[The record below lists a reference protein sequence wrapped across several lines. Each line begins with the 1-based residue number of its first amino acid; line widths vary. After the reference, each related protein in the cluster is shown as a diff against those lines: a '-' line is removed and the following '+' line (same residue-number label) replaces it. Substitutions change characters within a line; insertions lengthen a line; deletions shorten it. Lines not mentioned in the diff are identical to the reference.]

1 MNATADNGEN
11 PELPGPG
18 APGLPLSAPVAA
30 AVVSNGELNAYFR
43 EPDDRPGFRE
53 PDDQPGFREPDDW
66 PRFREAVDQP
76 RFREAVNQ
84 PRLREPDDQPRFR
97 EAVDQPR
104 MREPDDRPGFGE
116 PGDRVRPGTP
126 APARPAGH
134 GPRPGAHAPAAPTP
148 AQGMPPAGPGHD
160 PAQYPPAGGTPYSP
174 AGGTP
179 GADWS
184 AADGPED
191 PERVSLREHLDAV
204 RVRAAS
210 ASSWLEASVHY
221 ARLLN
226 QDGVVPVTARFTCD
240 DIEFLGRAREEVLGF
255 AELGLRLL
263 ELHAPLDAGGISTDP
278 SSPILRCRS
287 CMWRWPCPTFRM
299 LTDALG
305 HLPPAGPPPAR

>member
-30 AVVSNGELNAYFR
+30 AVVSDGELNAYFR
-43 EPDDRPGFRE
+43 DPDDRPAFRD
-53 PDDQPGFREPDDW
+53 PDDGPAFRDPDDGPAFREPDDW

-76 RFREAVNQ
+76 RFRE
-84 PRLREPDDQPRFR
+84 
-97 EAVDQPR
+97 
-104 MREPDDRPGFGE
+104 PDDRPGFGE
-116 PGDRVRPGTP
+116 PGDRARPGIP

-148 AQGMPPAGPGHD
+148 AQGISPAGPGHD
-160 PAQYPPAGGTPYSP
+160 PAPYSP
-174 AGGTP
+174 AAGTP

-226 QDGVVPVTARFTCD
+226 QDGVVPVTARFTRD

-305 HLPPAGPPPAR
+305 HLPAAGPPPAR

>member
-1 MNATADNGEN
+1 MNATADSGEN

-30 AVVSNGELNAYFR
+30 TVLPARELSAHFH
-43 EPDDRPGFRE
+43 
-53 PDDQPGFREPDDW
+53 
-66 PRFREAVDQP
+66 
-76 RFREAVNQ
+76 
-84 PRLREPDDQPRFR
+84 EPDDQPRFR
-97 EAVDQPR
+97 EPDDQPR
-104 MREPDDRPGFGE
+104 YGEPDDQPRYGEPDGRPRFGE
-116 PGDRVRPGTP
+116 PDDQPRYGEPDDQPRYGEPDSRPRFGEPDDLPRPDIP

-134 GPRPGAHAPAAPTP
+134 GPRPGAHAPATATP
-148 AQGMPPAGPGHD
+148 AQVAPARGVPGAAPGHD
-160 PAQYPPAGGTPYSP
+160 RPPYSP
-174 AGGTP
+174 AGSTQA
-179 GADWS
+179 ADWS
-184 AADGPED
+184 AANTPED
-191 PERVSLREHLDAV
+191 PERVSLREQLEAV

-210 ASSWLEASVHY
+210 ASSWLETSTQY

-226 QDGVVPVTARFTCD
+226 RDGVVPVTARFTRD

-305 HLPPAGPPPAR
+305 HLPSAGPQPAR

>member
-1 MNATADNGEN
+1 MNATADSGEN

-30 AVVSNGELNAYFR
+30 TVLPARELNAHVR
-43 EPDDRPGFRE
+43 EPDDRPRLGE
-53 PDDQPGFREPDDW
+53 PEDW
-66 PRFREAVDQP
+66 PRRGQ
-76 RFREAVNQ
+76 
-84 PRLREPDDQPRFR
+84 
-97 EAVDQPR
+97 
-104 MREPDDRPGFGE
+104 
-116 PGDRVRPGTP
+116 PGDRARPDIP

-134 GPRPGAHAPAAPTP
+134 GPRPGAHAPAAATP
-148 AQGMPPAGPGHD
+148 AQGVPARAVPDTGPGHD
-160 PAQYPPAGGTPYSP
+160 PAPSAPAGGTP
-174 AGGTP
+174 A
-179 GADWS
+179 ADWS
-184 AADGPED
+184 AADAPED
-191 PERVSLREHLDAV
+191 PERVSLREQLDAA

-210 ASSWLEASVHY
+210 ASSWLETSVHY

-226 QDGVVPVTARFTCD
+226 RDGVVPVTARFTRD

-255 AELGLRLL
+255 SELGLRLL

-305 HLPPAGPPPAR
+305 HLPPAGSPPAR

>member
-1 MNATADNGEN
+1 MNATADNEEN
-11 PELPGPG
+11 PELPRPG

-30 AVVSNGELNAYFR
+30 AVVSDGELNAYFR
-43 EPDDRPGFRE
+43 EPDDR
-53 PDDQPGFREPDDW
+53 PGFREPDDW

-76 RFREAVNQ
+76 RFRE
-84 PRLREPDDQPRFR
+84 
-97 EAVDQPR
+97 
-104 MREPDDRPGFGE
+104 PDDRPGFGE
-116 PGDRVRPGTP
+116 PGDRARPGIP

-148 AQGMPPAGPGHD
+148 AQGMPPAEHGHD
-160 PAQYPPAGGTPYSP
+160 PAPYSP

-191 PERVSLREHLDAV
+191 PERVSLREYLDAV

-226 QDGVVPVTARFTCD
+226 QDGVVPVTARFTRD

-305 HLPPAGPPPAR
+305 HPPPAGPPPAR

>member
-1 MNATADNGEN
+1 MNATADSEEH

-30 AVVSNGELNAYFR
+30 TVLPARELNAH
-43 EPDDRPGFRE
+43 FRE
-53 PDDQPGFREPDDW
+53 PDDQPRLREPNDW
-66 PRFREAVDQP
+66 PRS
-76 RFREAVNQ
+76 N
-84 PRLREPDDQPRFR
+84 EPDDQPRFR
-97 EAVDQPR
+97 EPN
-104 MREPDDRPGFGE
+104 DRPQ
-116 PGDRVRPGTP
+116 PDIP

-134 GPRPGAHAPAAPTP
+134 GPRPGAHAPAAATP
-148 AQGMPPAGPGHD
+148 AQEVPAPGND
-160 PAQYPPAGGTPYSP
+160 PTYPPAGRTQ
-174 AGGTP
+174 A
-179 GADWS
+179 ADWS
-184 AADGPED
+184 AADAPED
-191 PERVSLREHLDAV
+191 PERVSLREQLDAV

-210 ASSWLEASVHY
+210 ASSWLETSVHY

-226 QDGVVPVTARFTCD
+226 RDGVVPVTARFTRD

-299 LTDALG
+299 LTDALS
-305 HLPPAGPPPAR
+305 HLPPAGPPPAG

>member
-30 AVVSNGELNAYFR
+30 AVVSDGELNAYFR
-43 EPDDRPGFRE
+43 EPDDRPGF
-53 PDDQPGFREPDDW
+53 GEPDDW

-76 RFREAVNQ
+76 RFRE
-84 PRLREPDDQPRFR
+84 
-97 EAVDQPR
+97 
-104 MREPDDRPGFGE
+104 PDDRPGFGE
-116 PGDRVRPGTP
+116 PDDRARPGIP

-160 PAQYPPAGGTPYSP
+160 PAPYSP

-226 QDGVVPVTARFTCD
+226 QDGVVPVTARFTRD

-299 LTDALG
+299 LTDALE
-305 HLPPAGPPPAR
+305 PPSARRPAAGPLTRRAIQRTSSAKIVVPWMSWDE